1 MNGFFDLDN
10 PAWRFVGK
18 FFDACF
24 LSVIYLIFCIPIF
37 TIGAANTALYY
48 VFLKLAKDEE
58 GYLIRDFIKSFKQNF
73 KQSTLVW
80 LILFIIGVVLI
91 VDIYYFKFIPTTKGV
106 FMYYVLWIIFL
117 IYSVINLYI
126 FPLICKFENT
136 TKNMFKFSFIMSI
149 RHLGWTTL
157 MVILSVVIIL
167 SATRVPPVLVFVPG
181 ILAFFNS
188 YIFNHIFD
196 IYIRKMQEMEK
207 EQETSNE
214 NI

>member
-1 MNGFFDLDN
+1 MNSFFDLDN

-18 FFDACF
+18 FFDACL

-37 TIGAANTALYY
+37 TIGAANSALYY

-58 GYLIRDFIKSFKQNF
+58 GYLIRDFFKAFKQNF
-73 KQSTLVW
+73 KQGTIVW
-80 LILFIIGVVLI
+80 LILFIVGIVLI
-91 VDIYYFKFIPTTKGV
+91 VDIYYFKFIPTTKGL
-106 FMYYVLWIIFL
+106 FMYYLFWIIFL
-117 IYSVINLYI
+117 FYSVINLYI
-126 FPLICKFENT
+126 FPLISKFENT

-157 MVILSVVIIL
+157 MMILAIVIIL
-167 SATRVPPVLVFVPG
+167 SATRVPPVLVFIPG

-196 IYIRKMQEMEK
+196 IYIRKMNENNLTDSTNI
-207 EQETSNE
+207 EQE
-214 NI
+214 

>member
-1 MNGFFDLDN
+1 MNSFFDLDN

-58 GYLIRDFIKSFKQNF
+58 GYLIKDFFKSFKQNF
-73 KQSTLVW
+73 KQSTIVG
-80 LILFIIGVVLI
+80 ILLTIIGIILI
-91 VDIYYFKFIPTTKGV
+91 VDIYWFRARANVLGSKQDY
-106 FMYYVLWIIFL
+106 FMYYIFWIIFL
-117 IYSVINLYI
+117 FYNVIYLYI
-126 FPLICKFENT
+126 FPLIAKFENN

-149 RHLGWTTL
+149 KHLGWTTL
-157 MVILSVVIIL
+157 MVVLAIVIIL
-167 SATRVPPVLVFVPG
+167 SASRVPPILAFVPG

-196 IYIRKMQEMEK
+196 IYIRKMK
-207 EQETSNE
+207 ENNLIDTEE
-214 NI
+214 